1 MTRREL
7 LQIAAAASVGAALPR
22 DTAAQRSSPPVDLA
36 TASLADVSELV
47 RTKRASPREL
57 TAACLAR
64 IERLNPALNAFITV
78 TAEQATADAR
88 TAEAEIAK
96 GRWLGPLH
104 GIPIG
109 LKDLIDT
116 AGVKTTAASALF
128 ADRIPTEDAE
138 VVRRLKAAGAVIL
151 GKQNMH
157 EFAFGATSVPSHFG
171 PVHNPWNRNVVA
183 GGSSGG
189 SAAAVAA
196 SLGYAAIGS
205 DTGGSVRQPA
215 ALCGIVGLKA
225 TYGRVSSRG
234 VVPLAWSL
242 DHVGPLTRTVLDA
255 AIVLQAIAGYDA
267 DDTTSADRPVPD
279 FAAATKK
286 SAASLRVG
294 VPRAYFFD
302 ALDPEIAAAIEQAL
316 EVVSRLTAG
325 LQDVVVPVSPEVNLT
340 VMTAEAAAF
349 HATRLRDSPQM
360 FQPAVLARLR
370 AGQAVG
376 TASYIERRREL
387 DRMRRSARS
396 LFAKVDVLV
405 TPTMPAQAVRIKDAR
420 DDEEGVAV
428 YARNTRPFNVYGVPA
443 ISVPCGFT
451 NNGLP
456 IGLQIAAAP
465 WAEDNAIRLA
475 HAYEQATQWHTRRP
489 PVNVS

>member
-116 AGVKTTAASALF
+116 AGVKTTAASAWF

-225 TYGRVSSRG
+225 TYGRVSCRG

-428 YARNTRPFNVYGVPA
+428 
-443 ISVPCGFT
+443 
-451 NNGLP
+451 
-456 IGLQIAAAP
+456 
-465 WAEDNAIRLA
+465 
-475 HAYEQATQWHTRRP
+475 
-489 PVNVS
+489 